1 MRISYL
7 LLSTGITSNMQFLDI
22 ASHLKILLS
31 ERRQF
36 RIHLIWLPLDG
47 DSVVFSLYDFSKK
60 IYGNPHLTVGDN
72 DVGGG
77 GSDGITNVTRFI
89 M

>member
-1 MRISYL
+1 
-7 LLSTGITSNMQFLDI
+7 MQFLDI
-22 ASHLKILLS
+22 ASHVEILLS

-36 RIHLIWLPLDG
+36 RIHLIWFPLDG
-47 DSVVFSLYDFSKK
+47 DSVVFSLYDFSKQTYAK
-60 IYGNPHLTVGDN
+60 PHLAVGDN

-77 GSDGITNVTRFI
+77 GDGMTNVTRFI